1 LCAAQLFI
9 LSRQY
14 NPRDTGAYRE
24 DDGAGRATKFASLHF
39 STDELP
45 EQQRVEI
52 WQDVFNH
59 SVLHLE
65 IKSLADEAFYSRA
78 EFREF
83 GGVRVGNCTVSAMDM
98 RRKASHIGRETD
110 LIGLYVNLEGT
121 SMLRQL
127 NRELTLNPGEATVIL
142 NTEPAALL
150 KSEGRWFGIQLP
162 RTTLSSLGGLE
173 DRAAQLIPGNSTA
186 LRLLLSYLS
195 VGQPELEMA
204 SPALLN
210 VVSAHVSDLC
220 SLAIGTAFRP
230 QDVASR
236 KAPARRDCRP
246 SRPISPPISAS
257 LTIASPAS
265 HPATASRGARSKCC
279 SRAPARRSQNIFAPN
294 VLRAR
299 TRCCATRIIRGGRS
313 LTSPL
318 RRASVTSH
326 TLIGRTAGATAQRR
340 PKFVPR
346 VG

>member
-1 LCAAQLFI
+1 LFI

-230 QDVASR
+230 QDVARSQG
-236 KAPARRDCRP
+236 ARAARLQAVKTD
-246 SRPISPPISAS
+246 
-257 LTIASPAS
+257 IAANLSQLDYSIAGV
-265 HPATASRGARSKCC
+265 ASRHGISRRTIQMLFEGTGSTFSEYLRSERLARAHQMLCDPHYSGWTITDIAFAAGFGDI
-279 SRAPARRSQNIFAPN
+279 SYFNRTYRR
-294 VLRAR
+294 RY
-299 TRCCATRIIRGGRS
+299 
-313 LTSPL
+313 
-318 RRASVTSH
+318 
-326 TLIGRTAGATAQRR
+326 GATPSEIRATSGMT
-340 PKFVPR
+340 PR
-346 VG
+346 

>member
-1 LCAAQLFI
+1 MVLDE
-9 LSRQY
+9 
-14 NPRDTGAYRE
+14 P
-24 DDGAGRATKFASLHF
+24 TKFASLHF

-45 EQQRVEI
+45 ERQRVEI

-83 GGVRVGNCTVSAMDM
+83 GGVRVGNCAVSAMDM

-121 SMLRQL
+121 STLRQL

-162 RTTLSSLGGLE
+162 RTTLSSTGGLE

-195 VGQPELEMA
+195 VGQADLETA

-210 VVSAHVSDLC
+210 VVSAHVADLC
-220 SLAIGTAFRP
+220 SLAIGPAFKP
-230 QDVASR
+230 QDLGRSRGAHAARLQAIMADIAANLGKHDYSIADVASR
-236 KAPARRDCRP
+236 QG
-246 SRPISPPISAS
+246 ISPRAIQMLFESTGSTFSEYLRAERATRAHQMLCDPQYLA
-257 LTIASPAS
+257 LTITDIAFAAGFGDVSYFNR
-265 HPATASRGARSKCC
+265 TF
-279 SRAPARRSQNIFAPN
+279 RR
-294 VLRAR
+294 RY
-299 TRCCATRIIRGGRS
+299 
-313 LTSPL
+313 
-318 RRASVTSH
+318 
-326 TLIGRTAGATAQRR
+326 GATPSEIRINARK
-340 PKFVPR
+340 P
-346 VG
+346 